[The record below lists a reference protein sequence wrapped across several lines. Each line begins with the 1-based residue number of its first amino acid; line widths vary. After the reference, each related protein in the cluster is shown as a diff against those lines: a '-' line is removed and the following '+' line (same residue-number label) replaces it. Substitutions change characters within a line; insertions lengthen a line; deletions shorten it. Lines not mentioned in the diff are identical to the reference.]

1 MAIAISRSVT
11 QSTTTAGT
19 FQALSALGAATV
31 SSSFTVPTNVS
42 SIKSLSIALACDGAG
57 EEFCGL
63 IKISGNAM
71 KDGDAVFATGGQM
84 TMGTSTG
91 SNMNFVQYDTDLS
104 VTSGNSCEFSIATT
118 TNAAIDV
125 VVTAQFA

>member
-42 SIKSLSIALACDGAG
+42 SIKNLTISFSVDAV

-63 IKISGNAM
+63 LKITGNAM
-71 KDGDAVFATGGQM
+71 RDGDAVFNAGGQYAM
-84 TMGTSTG
+84 PSSTG
-91 SNMNFVQYDTDLS
+91 SNMMYVSIDTDLA
-104 VTSGNSCEFSIATT
+104 VQSGNSVSFEIATT
-118 TNAAIDV
+118 SAATVDC
-125 VVTAQFA
+125 VVTAQFS

>member
-1 MAIAISRSVT
+1 MSIAITRSVT

-19 FQALSALGAATV
+19 FQALSALGSGTV

-42 SIKSLSIALACDGAG
+42 SIKNITVSFSVDAV

-63 IKISGNAM
+63 VAIKGNAM
-71 KDGDAVFATGGQM
+71 REGDQVFNCGGLSAM
-84 TMGTSTG
+84 PSSVGSTMMYVSI
-91 SNMNFVQYDTDLS
+91 DTDLA
-104 VTSGNSCEFSIATT
+104 VQPGNSCSYEIATT
-118 TNAAIDV
+118 SAATIDC

>member
-42 SIKSLSIALACDGAG
+42 SIKNITVSFSVDAV
-57 EEFCGL
+57 EEYVGL
-63 IKISGNAM
+63 VKITGNAM
-71 KDGDAVFATGGQM
+71 RDGDAVFNCGGQTAM
-84 TMGTSTG
+84 PSSVGA
-91 SNMNFVQYDTDLS
+91 NMMYVNIDTDLAVQS
-104 VTSGNSCEFSIATT
+104 GTTISYEICTTSAAT
-118 TNAAIDV
+118 IDA
-125 VVTAQFA
+125 VVTCQFA

>member
-1 MAIAISRSVT
+1 MALAITRSVT

-42 SIKSLSIALACDGAG
+42 SIKNITVSFAVDAA

-63 IKISGNAM
+63 VKMTGNAM
-71 KDGDAVFATGGQM
+71 RDGDAVFNAGGQVSM
-84 TMGTSTG
+84 PSSTG
-91 SNMNFVQYDTDLS
+91 SNLMYVNIDTDLA
-104 VTSGNSCEFSIATT
+104 VQPGNSISYEIATT
-118 TNAAIDV
+118 SAATIDC
-125 VVTAQFA
+125 VVTCQFA

>member
-1 MAIAISRSVT
+1 MALAITRSVT

-42 SIKSLSIALACDGAG
+42 SVKNITVSFSVDAI

-63 IKISGNAM
+63 IKLTGNAM
-71 KDGDAVFATGGQM
+71 RHGDAVFNCGGLSDMPSSVGAT
-84 TMGTSTG
+84 TMYVSI
-91 SNMNFVQYDTDLS
+91 DTDLA
-104 VTSGNSCEFSIATT
+104 VQPGNSISYEIATT
-118 TNAAIDV
+118 SAATIDAV
-125 VVTAQFA
+125 ATCQFA

>member
-1 MAIAISRSVT
+1 MSLAITRSVT

-42 SIKSLSIALACDGAG
+42 SVKNITVSFSVDAI

-63 IKISGNAM
+63 VKLTGNAM
-71 KDGDAVFATGGQM
+71 RDGDAVFNAGGLSAM
-84 TMGTSTG
+84 PSSVGSTMMYASI
-91 SNMNFVQYDTDLS
+91 DTDLK
-104 VTSGNSCEFSIATT
+104 VQPGNSVSYEIATT
-118 TNAAIDV
+118 SAATIDC
-125 VVTAQFA
+125 VVTCQFA

>member
-1 MAIAISRSVT
+1 MSLAITRSVT

-42 SIKSLSIALACDGAG
+42 AVKNITVSFSVDAV

-63 IKISGNAM
+63 VKLTGNAM
-71 KDGDAVFATGGQM
+71 RDGDAVFNAGGLSAM
-84 TMGTSTG
+84 PSSVGSTMMYASI
-91 SNMNFVQYDTDLS
+91 DTDLK
-104 VTSGNSCEFSIATT
+104 VQPGNSVSYEIATT
-118 TNAAIDV
+118 SAATIDC
-125 VVTAQFA
+125 VVTCQFA